1 MIGAPQPCRFDGDDA
16 PDAPRV
22 WALAVARDVP
32 GASPEATRQRAR
44 DQARATLRAL
54 LAEHFALP
62 LSAIALDDRRGARV
76 RAVLVAGTPV
86 PPGWATL
93 GLSISHEADVA
104 LIALRTAGP
113 VGVDLAAL
121 PVGWPGED
129 DAADVLQRQA
139 ALYLGPDHAAA
150 QRGADAAAFVRGW
163 AALEARLKCLE
174 APLAEWSPALAA
186 RLARCDTAALALPP
200 DLAAR
205 LPAPAA
211 AAVAWA

>member
-1 MIGAPQPCRFDGDDA
+1 MTGAPQPCRFDGDDA
-16 PDAPRV
+16 PGVPRV
-22 WALAVARDVP
+22 WALAVDHGAP
-32 GASPEATRQRAR
+32 GAAPEATRQRAR
-44 DQARATLRAL
+44 DQVRASLRAL
-54 LAEHFALP
+54 LAQHFQLP
-62 LSAIALDDRRGARV
+62 LSAIAVDDRRGARV
-76 RAVLVAGTPV
+76 RAALVAGTPV

-93 GLSISHEADVA
+93 GLSISHEAGVA

-121 PVGWPGED
+121 PVGWPCEG
-129 DAADVLQRQA
+129 DVLQRQA

-150 QRGADAAAFVRGW
+150 QPGADSVAFVRGW

-186 RLARCDTAALALPP
+186 RLARCGTAALALSP
-200 DLAAR
+200 DLAA
-205 LPAPAA
+205 PTPAA

>member
-1 MIGAPQPCRFDGDDA
+1 MTGAPQPCRFDGDDA
-16 PDAPRV
+16 PGAPRV
-22 WALAVARDVP
+22 WALAVDHGAP

-44 DQARATLRAL
+44 DQVRATLRAL
-54 LAEHFALP
+54 LAQHFQLP
-62 LSAIALDDRRGARV
+62 LSAIAVDDRRGARV
-76 RAVLVAGTPV
+76 RAALVAGTPV

-93 GLSISHEADVA
+93 GLSISHEAGVA

-121 PVGWPGED
+121 PVGWPCEG
-129 DAADVLQRQA
+129 DVLQRQA

-150 QRGADAAAFVRGW
+150 QPGADAVAFVRGW

-186 RLARCDTAALALPP
+186 RLARCGTAALALSP
-200 DLAAR
+200 DLAA
-205 LPAPAA
+205 PTPAA